1 MQIKKSNN
9 IEHTGQVVYISKL
22 TKTSKGEPHLKLR
35 LQVQHKYQNDYYIV
49 TWQLRNKLARTNA
62 QELAKG
68 MNILI
73 TGWMETVK
81 NKDTGRDDITLK
93 ADNVEILSKTQKE

>member
-1 MQIKKSNN
+1 
-9 IEHTGQVVYISKL
+9 
-22 TKTSKGEPHLKLR
+22 
-35 LQVQHKYQNDYYIV
+35 
-49 TWQLRNKLARTNA
+49 
-62 QELAKG
+62 